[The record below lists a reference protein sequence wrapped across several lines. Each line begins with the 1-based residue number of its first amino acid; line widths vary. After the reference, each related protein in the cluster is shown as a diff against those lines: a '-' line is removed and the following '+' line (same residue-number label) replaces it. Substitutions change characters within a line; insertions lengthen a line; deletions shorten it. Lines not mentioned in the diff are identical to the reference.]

1 MKPAREIAV
10 GGSGKR
16 RWRHTAWVLDWPTI
30 GVAAGLAVVLGYIGF
45 AQMYAAMGENPDFWD
60 ILYRTLQLFV
70 FESGAMTGPIG
81 WPLQIAR
88 FLAPAVTA
96 VTALKALAVLL
107 AEQFRRVHLR
117 FTRDHTVVCGL
128 GRKGLLVAE
137 ELARRG
143 ERVVAVE
150 KDERNEHIRS
160 AREHGVTV
168 VLGDAAL
175 ADVLRRARVARAR
188 RVLAVC
194 GDDGVNASVA
204 VHARELCCDR
214 AARPLD
220 CVVHIVDDNLCRLLK
235 EQELRGDGDCTVR
248 FEFFNAYE
256 RGARLL
262 LRSHP
267 LFDAAAAAPAEAAP
281 HFVVV
286 GCGSMGTSL
295 VAQAA
300 REWWHAERDT
310 GRRLTVTVVDRE
322 ARARCEAI
330 ALRSPRLSD
339 SCDLVPVE
347 LDVTTPQF
355 ERGEFLDESGNG
367 RPAVGCV
374 YVCLDDDSRG
384 LTAAL
389 AVHATPQGRG
399 LPIVVRTSH
408 VSGLASLASCSGGGF
423 AGLTCFDVI
432 GSVCSPDRLFAGTH
446 ETLARA
452 IHEEYVADQARRGGT
467 ELVNAVLVPW
477 ERLSGDLRESNLRQ
491 ADQIVAKLAAIGCDI
506 ATLTDWDAEDFAFT
520 PDEIEAMAVME
531 HTRWRD
537 ERRGDGWTFDPGPK
551 DLDRKTSPL
560 LLPWEDLPDGQKD
573 DERGTVGDLPRLLA
587 SVGLQVV
594 RVAARREL

>member
-1 MKPAREIAV
+1 V
-10 GGSGKR
+10 GDPGKR
-16 RWRHTAWVLDWPTI
+16 RSRHIGWVLDWPTI

-45 AQMYAAMGENPDFWD
+45 AQMYAAMGESPGFWD

-70 FESGAMTGPIG
+70 FESGAVTGPVG
-81 WPLQIAR
+81 WELQIAR
-88 FLAPAVTA
+88 FLAPAVTM
-96 VTALKALAVLL
+96 VTAGLALAIVLG
-107 AEQFRRVHLR
+107 EQLRRVRLR
-117 FTRDHTVVCGL
+117 FARGHTVVCGL

-150 KDERNEHIRS
+150 KDERNEHLLS
-160 AREHGVTV
+160 AREHGVAI
-168 VLGDAAL
+168 VLGDAAA
-175 ADVLRRARVARAR
+175 ADVLRRARVPRAR

-262 LRSHP
+262 LQSHP
-267 LFDAAAAAPAEAAP
+267 LFDAAAAAAAEAAP

-300 REWWHAERDT
+300 REWWHAARDT

-330 ALRSPRLSD
+330 ALRSPRLPD
-339 SCDLVPVE
+339 FCDLVPVE

-355 ERGEFLDESGNG
+355 ERAEFLDESGNG
-367 RPAVGCV
+367 APAVGCV

-389 AVHATPQGRG
+389 TVHATPQGRG
-399 LPIVVRTSH
+399 LPIVVRTSD

-432 GSVCSPDRLFAGTH
+432 GGVCSPDRLFAGTH

-452 IHEEYVADQARRGGT
+452 IHDEYVADQVRLGAT
-467 ELVNAVLVPW
+467 ASENVALVTWAEL
-477 ERLSGDLRESNLRQ
+477 SDDLRESNLRQ
-491 ADQIVAKLAAIGCDI
+491 ADHIVAKLAAIDCDI
-506 ATLTDWDAEDFAFT
+506 APLSDWDAEDFEFA
-520 PDEIEAMAVME
+520 PDEIEAMAVIE
-531 HTRWRD
+531 HTRWMD
-537 ERRGDGWTFDPGPK
+537 ERLAAGWTYAPGPK
-551 DLDRKTSPL
+551 DLARKTSPFL
-560 LLPWEDLPDGQKD
+560 LDNWAELSDEIKD
-573 DERGTVGDLPRLLA
+573 IDRGFGRDLPRLLA

-594 RVAARREL
+594 RVTARRER